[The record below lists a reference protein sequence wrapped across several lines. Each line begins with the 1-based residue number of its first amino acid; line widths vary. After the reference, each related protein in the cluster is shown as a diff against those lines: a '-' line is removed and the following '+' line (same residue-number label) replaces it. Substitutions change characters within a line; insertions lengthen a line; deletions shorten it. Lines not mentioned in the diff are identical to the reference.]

1 VQRAVG
7 QGAVLLTA
15 SAAGAAVGA
24 AVWTAFSGTGYR
36 VSLAVAFLVV
46 AALTGLSGTGMSARS
61 GTHDTW
67 AFLGLGPD
75 RAEEKAGEG
84 LTSFGVF
91 LFVSLPLF
99 LLGLVLFGR
108 G

>member
-1 VQRAVG
+1 MQRALG
-7 QGAVLLTA
+7 QGAVLFGA
-15 SAAGAAVGA
+15 SAAGAAAGG
-24 AVWTAFSGTGYR
+24 AVWTAFNGGAYR
-36 VSLAVAFLVV
+36 LALAVAFMVV
-46 AALTGLSGTGMSARS
+46 AALVGLSGTGMSTRS
-61 GTHDTW
+61 GTHDMW
-67 AFLGLGPD
+67 AFLGMGPD

-99 LLGLVLFGR
+99 VLGLLLFGR